1 MADPIE
7 EAKSEAAADAAASG
21 DRFNRLVESLGG
33 TASASAVFGDPVER
47 DGVTIVPV
55 ARVRYGVG
63 GGGGRG
69 GGRKKKRDADGAEQE
84 VGYGHGGGVQATPV
98 GYIEISGGKADYKR
112 IVDPV
117 RPLAVLMLFPLV
129 GVVCF
134 ALMAIISLQTAK
146 SARKMLPP
154 MPHLPR
160 LSHVPLPI
168 MRWHEQHQG

>member
-1 MADPIE
+1 MGDPIE
-7 EAKSEAAADAAASG
+7 DAKSEAQADVAASA
-21 DRFNRLVESLGG
+21 DRFDRLVESLGG
-33 TASASAVFGDPVER
+33 TASASAVFGDPVEK
-47 DGVTIVPV
+47 DGVTVVPV

-69 GGRKKKRDADGAEQE
+69 AGRRKKRDAGDGAADE

-98 GYIEISGGKADYKR
+98 GYIEISGGSAEYKR

-117 RPLAVLMLFPLV
+117 RPMAVLMLFPLV

-146 SARKMLPP
+146 SARKMLPA
-154 MPHLPR
+154 MPHLP
-160 LSHVPLPI
+160 LPSV
-168 MRWHEQHQG
+168 RWND

>member
-1 MADPIE
+1 MADPME
-7 EAKSEAAADAAASG
+7 DAKREAEADVAASG
-21 DRFNRLVESLGG
+21 HRFDRLVESLGG
-33 TASASAVFGDPVER
+33 SASASAVFGEPVER
-47 DGVTIVPV
+47 DGVTVVPV

-69 GGRKKKRDADGAEQE
+69 AGRKKKHHADGAEQE
-84 VGYGHGGGVQATPV
+84 VGYGHGGGVQAAPV

-112 IVDPV
+112 IADPV

-146 SARKMLPP
+146 SARKMLPA
-154 MPHLPR
+154 MPHVP
-160 LSHVPLPI
+160 HVPLPSV
-168 MRWHEQHQG
+168 RWND